1 VGAIERTTLTVRTP
15 DGRDLEVLLLG
26 PEDGAPL
33 FFHHG
38 TPGAAGVF
46 QTLVEEGAA
55 RGVRHV
61 TYSRP
66 GYGGSTRHPGRRLAS
81 CIDDVVAVADA
92 LGYERF
98 HTIGTSGGA
107 PHSIACAALLPE
119 RVISAAAIACPA
131 PLGAPGLDWTA
142 GMGPENIAEIGAVQG
157 PDAELQRYLE
167 EQAAE
172 MRSASIERILAVL
185 NGILAEVDRRVIS
198 GPYAEYSAAQF
209 AKALS
214 GGVWGWFDD
223 DRALFG
229 DWGFVLH
236 DVSTPLTIWHGVE
249 DRFVPV
255 AHGRWLAEQLGAK
268 AEVRADNGHLSLA
281 ISSYGQIL
289 DGLLG
294 LASLRS

>member
-1 VGAIERTTLTVRTP
+1 
-15 DGRDLEVLLLG
+15 
-26 PEDGAPL
+26 
-33 FFHHG
+33 
-38 TPGAAGVF
+38 VF
-46 QTLVEEGAA
+46 QSLVDEGAA

-61 TYSRP
+61 AYSRP
-66 GYGGSTRHPGRRLAS
+66 GYGSSTRHPGRTLAS
-81 CIDDVVAVADA
+81 CVDDVIAVADT

-119 RVISAAAIACPA
+119 RVIAAAAIASPA
-131 PLGAPGLDWTA
+131 PLAAPGLDWTA

-157 PDAELQRYLE
+157 TDEELLSYLE
-167 EQAAE
+167 DQATQ
-172 MRSASIERILAVL
+172 MRSASIEKILSVL
-185 NGILAEVDRRVIS
+185 NGILADVDRRAIS
-198 GPYAEYSAAQF
+198 GAYAEYTASQF

-214 GGVWGWFDD
+214 GGIWGWFDD

-229 DWGFVLH
+229 EWGFDLH
-236 DVSTPLTIWHGVE
+236 DVKTPLTIWHGVE

-255 AHGRWLAEQLGAK
+255 AHGKWLAEQLGAK
-268 AEVRADNGHLSLA
+268 AELRPENGHLSLA

-294 LASLRS
+294 LASLRR